1 MYARDSMST
10 KYISVIWGDRGY
22 YFQARIQEY
31 FRRGGGSNLQK
42 EKKKTEQKHK
52 RGEGGRFSIYSAL
65 IRSKSN
71 LAMKQ
76 LSGQ

>member
-42 EKKKTEQKHK
+42 EKKKQNKNTK
-52 RGEGGRFSIYSAL
+52 GEREGASVFILHWYGRNL
-65 IRSKSN
+65 I
-71 LAMKQ
+71 
-76 LSGQ
+76 